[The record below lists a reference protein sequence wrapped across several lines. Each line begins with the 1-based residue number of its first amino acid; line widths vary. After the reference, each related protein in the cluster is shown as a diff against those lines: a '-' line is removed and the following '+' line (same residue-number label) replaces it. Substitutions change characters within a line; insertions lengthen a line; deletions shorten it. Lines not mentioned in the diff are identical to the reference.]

1 MEFRKYMVCDPF
13 SGPIFSEHG
22 LFFGG
27 FPGAENRFL
36 YGSAFPRLYIG
47 FSWSQCWCI
56 VSACLIVSASV
67 FMHSHSILRCAVLR
81 CAVSC
86 AVLRCAVL
94 CCAVL
99 CCVACSH
106 YQLMRHNAE
115 GTAHV
120 NKK

>member
-13 SGPIFSEHG
+13 SGPIFSEHS
-22 LFFGG
+22 LFLGG
-27 FPGAENRFL
+27 PWGRKQVFVRE
-36 YGSAFPRLYIG
+36 RLP
-47 FSWSQCWCI
+47 
-56 VSACLIVSASV
+56 ASV
-67 FMHSHSILRCAVLR
+67 YWIFLVPMLVYCFRLFDRFRLCIHALSLYPTLRCAALCCFLR
-81 CAVSC
+81 CA
-86 AVLRCAVL
+86 ALY
-94 CCAVL
+94 CAVL